1 MEIISFSIHS
11 LKFYFWIVFLNIF
24 IIFNV
29 IITWNIIIII
39 IISQSI
45 ITVIIL

>member
-1 MEIISFSIHS
+1 MEMISFSIHS
-11 LKFYFWIVFLNIF
+11 LKFYFWIVFLNIYL
-24 IIFNV
+24 FNV
-29 IITWNIIIII
+29 IITWNII